1 MLEIVNTFKIA
12 TEEEKEN
19 FKNRASDALKVADT
33 PNAFLG
39 WLCLTL
45 KMEKFSDMDETR
57 ISGKHI
63 LLAEDNDLNAAEI
76 CISMGPEFFEF
87 FSSYYSLKNEQDNS
101 PKTV

>member
-45 KMEKFSDMDETR
+45 KMEKFSDMD
-57 ISGKHI
+57 
-63 LLAEDNDLNAAEI
+63 AAEI
-76 CISMGPEFFEF
+76 SVSMGPEFFEF

>member
-45 KMEKFSDMDETR
+45 D
-57 ISGKHI
+57 
-63 LLAEDNDLNAAEI
+63 AAEI
-76 CISMGPEFFEF
+76 CVSMGPEFFEF

>member
-45 KMEKFSDMDETR
+45 KMEKYVSLWDR
-57 ISGKHI
+57 
-63 LLAEDNDLNAAEI
+63 N
-76 CISMGPEFFEF
+76 
-87 FSSYYSLKNEQDNS
+87 FSSFFHLI
-101 PKTV
+101 TV

>member
-45 KMEKFSDMDETR
+45 KMEKFSDMD
-57 ISGKHI
+57 
-63 LLAEDNDLNAAEI
+63 AAEI
-76 CISMGPEFFEF
+76 CVSMGPEFFEF
-87 FSSYYSLKNEQDNS
+87 FSSYYSLKNEEDNS

>member
-45 KMEKFSDMDETR
+45 KWKNFQIWMQQKYVS
-57 ISGKHI
+57 
-63 LLAEDNDLNAAEI
+63 LWDLN
-76 CISMGPEFFEF
+76 
-87 FSSYYSLKNEQDNS
+87 FSSFFHLI
-101 PKTV
+101 TV

>member
-39 WLCLTL
+39 WLLPYSENGKIFRYGCSRNMCLYGTGI
-45 KMEKFSDMDETR
+45 FR
-57 ISGKHI
+57 VFFI
-63 LLAEDNDLNAAEI
+63 LLQ
-76 CISMGPEFFEF
+76 FE
-87 FSSYYSLKNEQDNS
+87 K
-101 PKTV
+101 

>member
-45 KMEKFSDMDETR
+45 KMEKFSDMD
-57 ISGKHI
+57 
-63 LLAEDNDLNAAEI
+63 AAEI
-76 CISMGPEFFEF
+76 CVSMGPEFFEF
-87 FSSYYSLKNEQDNS
+87 FSSFFDKRTFLRIAIYNNVFRMRRQ
-101 PKTV
+101 PR

>member
-45 KMEKFSDMDETR
+45 KMEKFSDMDV
-57 ISGKHI
+57 
-63 LLAEDNDLNAAEI
+63 AEI

>member
-45 KMEKFSDMDETR
+45 KMEKFSDM
-57 ISGKHI
+57 
-63 LLAEDNDLNAAEI
+63 
-76 CISMGPEFFEF
+76 EFFEF

>member
-45 KMEKFSDMDETR
+45 KMEKFSDMD
-57 ISGKHI
+57 
-63 LLAEDNDLNAAEI
+63 AAEI
-76 CISMGPEFFEF
+76 SLWDRN
-87 FSSYYSLKNEQDNS
+87 FSSFFHLI
-101 PKTV
+101 TV